1 MSIGGGKMANH
12 IKYIDIHKFKGI
24 KDINIY
30 DMKSINIFVG
40 DNNSGKTTILEA
52 IKFFEK
58 PIPIAK
64 EPNAKSPTAKVF
76 PRCLKPP
83 HVLII
88 TPPAIIPANPT
99 TSTAVRYQ

>member
-1 MSIGGGKMANH
+1 MANH

-52 IKFFEK
+52 IKFL
-58 PIPIAK
+58 
-64 EPNAKSPTAKVF
+64 S
-76 PRCLKPP
+76 
-83 HVLII
+83 LIHI
-88 TPPAIIPANPT
+88 
-99 TSTAVRYQ
+99 YE

>member
-1 MSIGGGKMANH
+1 MANH

-58 PIPIAK
+58 PFDYLSHMVKRIRNTTPQK
-64 EPNAKSPTAKVF
+64 ELNDVERKAN
-76 PRCLKPP
+76 LKKAFQL
-83 HVLII
+83 VSNI
-88 TPPAIIPANPT
+88 
-99 TSTAVRYQ
+99 VK